1 MGQGNVGRFGE
12 GHKAEE
18 GVNRGQPHVPAARA
32 DAAISLQIVQEAAE
46 EGWFQNLYGYLGRW
60 LASLLPCKL
69 REQSESVAVA
79 SDRIGTC
86 LHLMRQT
93 ISEEGLQEFWE
104 LEAGAHRAT
113 SLLFRAKRTP
123 TNHMHFAVPITYHY
137 LLPASICP
145 R

>member
-93 ISEEGLQEFWE
+93 IRVEGLQEFSE
-104 LEAGAHRAT
+104 LEAGAHRPT
-113 SLLFRAKRTP
+113 SLVFRIKLRAVKRTS
-123 TNHMHFAVPITYHY
+123 AGVSVVY
-137 LLPASICP
+137 
-145 R
+145 